1 MKKQLHF
8 SALLFTTLLLLFAFP
23 QVGRGQGSGY
33 IALFLYYN
41 NSSPVVTSGSIG
53 PVYNWF
59 NNNSK
64 VNMSGVT
71 SIIIKPA
78 GGGTPNYG
86 ELDQAWIDL
95 LKKRIKE
102 AAATLT
108 KVDLGGGNNIQIKD
122 ATDLDLSGLFEG
134 CEKLDSVT
142 MCSID
147 KTCTNLN
154 NCFKGCKQLKKIEF
168 RGLPNDPT
176 SCEGMFQGCT
186 NLEKIIGA
194 FSSIKSTT
202 WKNAFNGC
210 SKLAEIEL
218 GFANNFNA
226 DGLVGT
232 FKDCSKLVFVDL
244 SGVPSINNPH
254 LYLDFTFQNCQS
266 LQAVFLPSNTIADD
280 VSMKYTFQNCIA
292 LNQRKTDP
300 AGYASQSV
308 SYPANIEWRFAP
320 DMNANGGEVDP
331 PFYCYGIDIGKL
343 QSYMKLDDDRPTPFV
358 TCNTGKNIVIDGKA
372 NKIGDGEYYL
382 LTNDVANE
390 FIGQY
395 IESPKFTLP
404 ATGKTYTLATAF
416 STSDDVLNDHFS
428 NSVVSAVVVTNPKL
442 ASPATFYLT
451 IENRANGSAV
461 PNVVDIDN
469 DVVHI
474 KDPRLASDIEVYTS
488 GTTALLDINSN
499 PIQFDNNGT
508 PTTIYTTTGSGALV
522 TIPAGT
528 TLYGEFHLTT
538 NKAYALQDVTTNPEF
553 AVTITDLPGE
563 YYLVPDPSSSTAT
576 LVLDNSGGSIT
587 VSDNYDLEASL
598 PQPEN
603 TDKAYFYVDKS
614 TYNYYGLVDV
624 TSSCSSMGEVASVGY
639 TKPGESTASGVYFL
653 TPKSLASLFPA
664 TAFVKVPEDPNNPG
678 YYYIQSGVEY
688 GTNNT
693 CVQYPDWEVA
703 TSNYCGIYN
712 INKLKNI
719 TSLEGTFDGCTTLVF
734 GEDNGIESKIAG
746 SAGNFCKQ
754 PRRLNCNYAFRGV
767 KSFGIFKNNISW
779 TDIDLTMFKD
789 IKSLNSTFRNGGT
802 KVQFYT
808 GTQAD
813 WSDAQGNPVDMQY
826 AFCGHTGYQPY
837 EVLDVPFKNI
847 SSLYRAFG
855 QGCTIGNICFNSED
869 QDALCHIQRAFDGN
883 KGLTKLNNATLEN
896 FKRFRSLYSYSFD
909 KKSKHPN
916 RLTYTFAHCDNLKS
930 VDGDWLSKPADGE
943 LELLYTFIQCV
954 NLEDADLSGIMDYT
968 KSLDGTF
975 DQCAGLLTC
984 ILGERDKPLSM
995 SSTFWGNKSLTAI
1008 DLGRLQCI
1016 TNLAQTFQN
1025 CENLTN
1031 IDFGYSHTKNYTNSV
1046 GQIITIALCN
1056 TFSGCKNLGAIDLT
1070 ALTPYL
1076 SNTSCTTY
1084 TTIGCDEAPRP
1095 ADNMRAAFENTFNG
1109 CTALQTVKFAN
1120 GVNENSIGMPS
1131 TFLGCKKLL
1140 IVENLTAFKHLTD
1153 LNQTFSGCEAL
1164 AGAAFYNGDDAKHSV
1179 LHLYRTFFNCR
1190 ALTDIDLGS
1199 ISNKLTDAAK
1209 PTAQTLAFGQ
1219 TFFGCEALK
1228 MVKFGKDTDPVKNN
1242 NPVSMCGT
1250 FYGCKALTDVKKID
1264 KFTNITNLSQTFSGC
1279 AALQD
1284 VSFIG
1289 SVVNNKSSI
1298 GLFETFKGCK
1308 SITSIDL
1315 SGLTA
1320 RLADQTEANFFQAN
1334 NNEIINGAFA
1344 AFEGTFDGCT
1354 ELTKV
1359 EFDKE
1364 TSDGTSTNSLTN
1376 ENPIGM
1382 PGTFSGCTNLT
1393 KVENLTAFTH
1403 LTQLN
1408 HTFYGCSQ
1416 LDGIQFCGTSTAQH
1430 AAPMSLA
1437 GTFTNC
1443 SALTAITLPFVI
1455 GEQSISQTRGSTT
1468 SSVTYSAFG
1477 DNPGGNNPNKT
1488 FVGCTS
1494 LKKVEFLSSGNIGKV
1509 NLDNLFLN
1517 LSSLQYVINFN
1528 FSDVKNGSLENT
1540 FSGCSAL
1547 LKEDPNINYELTLP
1561 KANGQTMLL
1570 KNTFNGCTAL
1580 AEMRLRYSDYQA
1592 EGLVG
1597 TFRGCTSLTLVEL
1610 VSSKSAVSMED
1621 AFNGCSNLQQV
1632 NNFVG
1637 LTNVTSL
1644 VRTFADCKQLA
1655 TLEFGFNP
1663 TNLASA
1669 DETFNGTNS
1678 DCTKRLQC
1686 DWDRHQWWIDE
1697 YTNNKT
1703 ASYNPN
1709 SFIFEDRSAT
1719 TPEIVFDCD
1728 MFDVKPQLEAD
1739 GNRVVEFVNVV
1750 KDGTAY
1756 TPDATGKYL
1765 VAGTDTCGAITV
1777 TATQITDIKL
1787 TASGTYDFHYRTEN
1801 SGKGHCNKQAAIN
1814 LTLGNSDKHDVVGTV
1829 CEDEEF
1835 TWNIGLGSTA
1845 IVLTPTDYNAPVS
1858 AAPPTNGSRLKL
1870 SKGSAII
1877 DATGKKSREETYKYY
1892 KQVKNIAGK
1901 ACEES
1906 STLTLTVR
1914 LLDTI
1919 TTTVTDATCVCS
1931 TLSYAWTVEN
1941 GNIITINE
1949 SAFGGAA
1956 TSSSWTRTNN
1966 PNGHVMFEHKGV
1978 DTSDPHSC
1986 NTVYRLVFE
1995 KPYTPIDETK
2005 TATVTHCQEYAYQ
2018 WDLTPANEYLTLS
2031 GADFDPTSTA
2041 WKLSVNAIN
2050 SPSHTYDTSKDN
2062 LILYSERSQSAIVNE
2077 MVTYM
2082 FTVKL
2087 KNANTCVDTY
2097 TLNLPVKL
2105 THRNEQTDTICE
2117 DANYEWRDAG
2127 KMIATLDKSD
2137 FGQCLN
2143 ESQYGKYQKL
2153 THGLE
2158 PNIEKMVV
2166 RTYTDNGRRFR
2177 EEIYKYYAQRE
2188 NCAEGKCEIS
2198 DSLILTVELV
2208 DTITTTVKDATCVC
2222 PGLAYQ
2228 WTVENDAVI
2237 TIDEA
2242 AFAPSATSALWTRT
2256 DNPSGSVTFEHS
2268 GTINGHLCAT
2278 VYQLIFDNPTK
2289 PINDEK
2295 TDKSCESKPYKWD
2308 LGSSGAAIVLSGND
2322 FVNAPMW
2329 TVSAFTSSGTY
2340 SAVTSAERTLKAQLP
2355 ATEQMTFTYKVT
2367 LHNNQTACEDT
2378 YTLDLTVQQ
2387 THREQTTAQ
2396 VCANVDYELKNT
2408 WGEVVLTLG
2417 ENEYSM
2423 GDVAA
2428 NPFSTAGGSGTFSK
2442 TILPGGTQR
2451 YVVSKTGGTRYG
2463 CLEEYTLDLTVNPVY
2478 DERPGGADAANAT
2491 TGVVC
2496 QNEDF
2501 VWNIAG
2507 DALVSA
2513 ITLTYAD
2520 YNQTAT
2526 TFASAGQQLQ
2536 LQKTTSGATQYYMYK
2551 GADKTTH
2558 CDRFYYL
2565 TLDVSSVIDQT
2576 LYGTYTDATQ
2586 MTHCSDQTYVWI
2598 DNGFSYYLDS
2608 VQFYR
2613 PDGVYTDNGITIE
2626 QTTISATPWIVQFV
2640 ATVPSGSCQAKYKLL
2655 LALDDRFAANLVLAN
2670 TVTDAVCNGSSYVWN
2685 YGSGES
2691 VTVSPSD
2698 PDYPAF
2704 PAGGQIKRRVSVPG
2718 ASGCNDYYY
2727 LDLTI
2732 NPSDHRTMTIDAV
2745 CRDENYFSYT
2755 GFPINEIVDF
2765 DASDLPADVKTYT
2778 HTVAHDC
2785 DQMTITFNFK
2795 EPERCQGKIVEGLV
2809 INQYECWLLMVNHN
2823 QLPLRDQEPVAYQWY
2838 VCHNTAPGDPNFL
2851 RNSNPIDGA
2860 NKDFYTETQ
2869 TLTGGYYWVKV
2880 TYIVGD
2886 EEFYY
2891 RSEPAALTCTDA
2903 LEVVTTTD
2911 LMLSPNPVKQGSVVL
2926 IDGDALDVSA
2936 GAHIDVYT
2944 TAGQRVRSFD
2954 IATRAF
2960 KADVPAGCY
2969 LVQISVDRQT
2979 IVTAKMV
2986 VQ

>member
-1 MKKQLHF
+1 MKKPLHL
-8 SALLFTTLLLLFAFP
+8 SALLFTTFLLLFLFAFP
-23 QVGRGQGSGY
+23 QVGRGQGSGTISLTLRGDSY
-33 IALFLYYN
+33 KKFMDGQTTA
-41 NSSPVVTSGSIG
+41 
-53 PVYNWF
+53 VYEWF
-59 NNNSK
+59 NDDSN
-64 VNMSGVT
+64 VNMNRVK
-71 SIIIKPA
+71 SITIA
-78 GGGTPNYG
+78 YDQTGGGK
-86 ELDQAWIDL
+86 LDQNWIDL
-95 LKKRIKE
+95 LKRRIKE

-108 KVDLGGGNNIQIKD
+108 EVNLGHDKNPNYYITIN
-122 ATDLDLSGLFEG
+122 ATDLSGLFEG
-134 CEKLDSVT
+134 CTNLETVK
-142 MCSID
+142 MGPID

-154 NCFKGCKQLKKIEF
+154 NCFKGCKQLKEIYF
-168 RGLPNDPT
+168 GSLPNNAGT
-176 SCEGMFQGCT
+176 SCEGMFQGCA
-186 NLEKIIGA
+186 NLEKISAA
-194 FSSIKSTT
+194 FGSIQSTT

-210 SKLAEIEL
+210 SKLENIKL
-218 GFANNFNA
+218 GFAVNGSFEK

-232 FKDCSKLVFVDL
+232 FNGCNSLDSINL
-244 SGVPSINNPH
+244 SGLKNATLNS
-254 LYLDFTFQNCQS
+254 LDSTFYRCCSARYIILPNKDITADKIS
-266 LQAVFLPSNTIADD
+266 LQHTFEECGTFKQVDVYGDYATSAAATPLYWKINTKSDGSGTWEDCYAID
-280 VSMKYTFQNCIA
+280 V
-292 LNQRKTDP
+292 P
-300 AGYASQSV
+300 AT
-308 SYPANIEWRFAP
+308 P
-320 DMNANGGEVDP
+320 DWHHFIKDNANN
-331 PFYCYGIDIGKL
+331 IW
-343 QSYMKLDDDRPTPFV
+343 PTPFV
-358 TCNTGKNIVIDGKA
+358 TCGTGQNVITQSEIKTPSGITFPA
-372 NKIGDGEYYL
+372 GQYL
-382 LTNDVANE
+382 LKNNSLGHFTASTKSASNPE
-390 FIGQY
+390 FI
-395 IESPKFTLP
+395 LP
-404 ATGKTYTLATAF
+404 GVGNTYELVTTY
-416 STSDDVLNDHFS
+416 SDISEVLNDGYD
-428 NSVVSAVVVTNPKL
+428 VPVVVKNPKL

-451 IENRANGSAV
+451 IKNCANGSGV

-469 DVVHI
+469 DVVQI
-474 KDPRLASDIEVYTS
+474 KDPILASDIEVYTS

-499 PIQFDNNGT
+499 PVQFDNGGT
-508 PTTIYTTTGSGALV
+508 RTTIYTTTGSGYLV

-528 TLYGEFHLTT
+528 ILYGEFHLTT
-538 NKAYALQDVTTNPEF
+538 DKAYALQDTKSTNPEM

-563 YYLVPDPSSSTAT
+563 YYLVPAGSAAMALKDVNSSAIS
-576 LVLDNSGGSIT
+576 
-587 VSDNYDLEASL
+587 VSDASSL
-598 PQPEN
+598 
-603 TDKAYFYVDKS
+603 
-614 TYNYYGLVDV
+614 
-624 TSSCSSMGEVASVGY
+624 SVYLLGD
-639 TKPGESTASGVYFL
+639 YFL
-653 TPKSLASLFPA
+653 TDNQWYGLALQDDEPIMVGFVDPNSSASSIFYPVIPKSNELLFQYVDFVQTPTAS
-664 TAFVKVPEDPNNPG
+664 TG
-678 YYYIQSGVEY
+678 RYYIQGSLQ
-688 GTNNT
+688 T
-693 CVQYPDWEVA
+693 CNGNVGILEPTWAPEITA
-703 TSNYCGIYN
+703 SYCGIYN
-712 INKLKNI
+712 INQLYNI
-719 TSLEGTFDGCTTLVF
+719 TSMVGTFKKCTNLVF
-734 GEDNGIESKIAG
+734 GVDPDNGTNPKSPIAG
-746 SAGNFCKQ
+746 SVGNFANGLNQ
-754 PRRLNCNYAFRGV
+754 QTFPRLDFTEAFYGV
-767 KSFGIFKNNISW
+767 KSFKTFTNGNFVEEA
-779 TDIDLTMFKD
+779 IDLTMFKD
-789 IKSLNSTFRNGGT
+789 IESLNATFRNGGT
-802 KVQFYT
+802 KVKFYT
-808 GTQAD
+808 GGAATD
-813 WSDAQGNPVDMQY
+813 PTTWYGAQDKAVDMQY
-826 AFCGHTGYQPY
+826 AFCGHTGYQPDDILY
-837 EVLDVPFKNI
+837 VPFKNI
-847 SSLYRAFG
+847 SSLYLAFG
-855 QGCTIGNICFNSED
+855 GGCSIGNICFNSAD
-869 QDALCHIQRAFDGN
+869 QDPSQDQSAVSCHIQRAFDGN
-883 KGLTKLNNATLEN
+883 KGLTTLSNETLKN
-896 FKRFRSLYSYSFD
+896 FKRFKSLYSKDGNKPNNSVL
-909 KKSKHPN
+909 N
-916 RLTYTFAHCDNLKS
+916 RLTYTFAHCANLNE
-930 VDGDWLSKPADGE
+930 VDLSKGDWLSKPADNGE

-954 NLEDADLSGIMDYT
+954 KLEKADLSGIMDYT
-968 KSLDGTF
+968 TSLDGTF
-975 DQCAGLLTC
+975 DQCEGLLTC
-984 ILGERDKPLSM
+984 ILGERTKPLSM
-995 SSTFWGNKSLTAI
+995 SSTFWGNKSLKTVKCTATSSDNEI
-1008 DLGRLQCI
+1008 DLSGLTYI
-1016 TNLAQTFQN
+1016 TNLAQTFTK
-1025 CENLTN
+1025 CEN
-1031 IDFGYSHTKNYTNSV
+1031 IK
-1046 GQIITIALCN
+1046 QIKFANNLNNATGIALKS
-1056 TFSGCKNLGAIDLT
+1056 TFSGCTSLEKVDLT
-1070 ALTPYL
+1070 ALTPHL
-1076 SNTSCTTY
+1076 KNTEVVVY
-1084 TTIGCDEAPRP
+1084 TTNQRLIAPTSTNSN
-1095 ADNMRAAFENTFNG
+1095 ASAFDNTFYG
-1109 CTALQTVKFAN
+1109 CTALQIVTFAE
-1120 GVNENSIGMPS
+1120 GVSNTNEIGMPQ
-1131 TFLGCKKLL
+1131 TFSGCKKLQE
-1140 IVENLTAFKHLTD
+1140 VENLTAFKRLTD
-1153 LNQTFSGCEAL
+1153 LNQTFSGCEQL
-1164 AGAAFYNGDDAKHSV
+1164 GSV
-1179 LHLYRTFFNCR
+1179 EFDINSIDHEVKHLYRTFFNCKKIQ
-1190 ALTDIDLGS
+1190 TIDLGS
-1199 ISNKLTDAAK
+1199 ISNKLTDADPK
-1209 PTAQTLAFGQ
+1209 NLTKQTLAFGQ
-1219 TFFGCEALK
+1219 TFFGCEALTT
-1228 MVKFGKDTDPVKNN
+1228 VKFGEDTDPVNN
-1242 NPVSMCGT
+1242 NSVSMCGT

-1279 AALQD
+1279 VALQN

-1320 RLADQTEANFFQAN
+1320 RLADQTKANFFQAN

-1376 ENPIGM
+1376 GNPIGM
-1382 PGTFSGCTNLT
+1382 PGTFSGCTKLKEVN
-1393 KVENLTAFTH
+1393 NLTAFTH

-1443 SALTAITLPFVI
+1443 SALTEITLPFVI

-1494 LKKVEFLSSGNIGKV
+1494 LKEVEFNGKDNSNQV
-1509 NLDNLFLN
+1509 NVDNLFHSLSN
-1517 LSSLQYVINFN
+1517 LDTVANFDK
-1528 FSDVKNGSLENT
+1528 FHVLKGGSL
-1540 FSGCSAL
+1540 
-1547 LKEDPNINYELTLP
+1547 D
-1561 KANGQTMLL
+1561 
-1570 KNTFNGCTAL
+1570 NTFNGCSVLDSIKLSAKLSEASTS
-1580 AEMRLRYSDYQA
+1580 YS
-1592 EGLVG
+1592 LNG
-1597 TFRGCTSLTLVEL
+1597 TFYGCKKLATIVNFDKLTQVSDLTL
-1610 VSSKSAVSMED
+1610 
-1621 AFNGCSNLQQV
+1621 
-1632 NNFVG
+1632 
-1637 LTNVTSL
+1637 
-1644 VRTFADCKQLA
+1644 TFAECQKLD
-1655 TLEFGFNP
+1655 TLYFGFNP
-1663 TNLASA
+1663 AGVNKDKANG
-1669 DETFNGTNS
+1669 TFNGAKDYGKKYL
-1678 DCTKRLQC
+1678 DCA
-1686 DWDRHQWWIDE
+1686 WDKHATW
-1697 YTNNKT
+1697 YTYTEPPYWDVN
-1703 ASYNPN
+1703 
-1709 SFIFEDRSAT
+1709 FIFEDRST
-1719 TPEIVFDCD
+1719 PKPEIVFDCD
-1728 MFDVKPQLEAD
+1728 MFDVKPQLEAY

-1801 SGKGHCNKQAAIN
+1801 SGKGHCNKQATIT
-1814 LTLGNSDKHDVVGTV
+1814 LTLGHSDKHEVSDTI
-1829 CEDEEF
+1829 CEDANYKWRDANGNLIKE
-1835 TWNIGLGSTA
+1835 
-1845 IVLTPTDYNAPVS
+1845 LTPTDYNAPPVS
-1858 AAPPTNGSRLKL
+1858 TATPHNGAWLKIAMGNVTTNH
-1870 SKGSAII
+1870 
-1877 DATGKKSREETYKYY
+1877 GKKLRQETYKYY
-1892 KQVKNIAGK
+1892 KQVENIAGNK
-1901 ACEES
+1901 CEES

-1919 TTTVTDATCVCS
+1919 TTTVTVDTCVCPA
-1931 TLSYAWTVEN
+1931 LSYKWMVEN
-1941 GNIITINE
+1941 GAVITIDE
-1949 SAFGGAA
+1949 SAFSGAA
-1956 TSSSWTRTNN
+1956 TSSSWTRTDHKD
-1966 PNGHVMFEHKGV
+1966 GSVMFEHKGL
-1978 DTSDPHSC
+1978 DTSDPQSC
-1986 NTVYRLVFE
+1986 NTVYQLVFE
-1995 KPYTPIDETK
+1995 KPHTPIDITQ
-2005 TATVTHCQEYAYQ
+2005 TIATTHCQEYAYQ
-2018 WDLTPANEYLTLS
+2018 WDLTPDNPSDNEYLTLS
-2031 GADFDPTSTA
+2031 GADFDPTNTA
-2041 WKLSVNAIN
+2041 WKLSVGAIN

-2062 LILYSERSQSAIVNE
+2062 LILDSKRTQSAIVNE
-2077 MVTYM
+2077 MVTYT

-2117 DANYEWRDAG
+2117 DANYEWRYNAG
-2127 KMIATLDKSD
+2127 KMITTLDKSD
-2137 FGQCLN
+2137 FVQFLD

-2153 THGLE
+2153 THDLE

-2188 NCAEGKCEIS
+2188 NCARGECEIS

-2208 DTITTTVKDATCVC
+2208 DTITTTVKEATCVC

-2256 DNPSGSVTFEHS
+2256 DNPNGSVMFEHS

-2278 VYQLIFDNPTK
+2278 VYQLTFDKPTK

-2308 LGSSGAAIVLSGND
+2308 LGSSGATIELSGND
-2322 FVNAPMW
+2322 FVNAPTW
-2329 TVSAFTSSGTY
+2329 TVAAFTSSGTY
-2340 SAVTSAERTLKAQLP
+2340 SAIKSADRTLKAQQP
-2355 ATEQMTFTYKVT
+2355 ATEQITFTYKVT

-2396 VCANVDYELKNT
+2396 VCANVEYELKNVL
-2408 WGEVVLTLG
+2408 GAVVLTLG
-2417 ENEYSM
+2417 SSEYNM

-2428 NPFSTAGGSGTFSK
+2428 NPFSNAGGSGTFSK
-2442 TILPGGTQR
+2442 TTLPNGTQR
-2451 YVVSKTGGTRYG
+2451 YVVSKTGGTQYD

-2478 DERPGGADAANAT
+2478 DERPGGPDAANAT
-2491 TGVVC
+2491 TGTVC

-2526 TFASAGQQLQ
+2526 AFNSAGQQLQ
-2536 LQKTTSGATQYYMYK
+2536 LDKTTKGTTQCYTYK
-2551 GADKTTH
+2551 GADNNTH

-2565 TLDVSSVIDQT
+2565 TLTVSPVIDQT
-2576 LYGTYTDATQ
+2576 LYSPYTDATQ
-2586 MTHCSDQTYVWI
+2586 MAYCSDQTYVWN
-2598 DNGFSYYLDS
+2598 DGGFSYYLDS

-2685 YGSGES
+2685 YGSNGS
-2691 VTVSPSD
+2691 VTVSPAD

-2755 GFPINEIVDF
+2755 GFPINEMVDF
-2765 DASDLPADVKTYT
+2765 DAADLPADVKTYT
-2778 HTVAHDC
+2778 HMVAHDC
-2785 DQMTITFNFK
+2785 DQMTITFTFK

-2838 VCHNTAPGDPNFL
+2838 VCQNSAPGDPNFL
-2851 RNSNPIDGA
+2851 RNSNPIEGA
-2860 NKDFYTETQ
+2860 TKDFYTETQ

-2891 RSEPAALTCTDA
+2891 RSEPAALLCPDA

-2911 LMLSPNPVKQGSVVL
+2911 LMLSPNPVKQGSVML

>member
-1 MKKQLHF
+1 MKKLLHL
-8 SALLFTTLLLLFAFP
+8 SAQLFTTFLLLFLFAFP
-23 QVGRGQGSGY
+23 QMGRGQSGLEY
-33 IALFLYYN
+33 EISVKFGISN
-41 NSSPVVTSGSIG
+41 PWESPVDFGDLDQG
-53 PVYNWF
+53 WN
-59 NNNSK
+59 
-64 VNMSGVT
+64 GVT
-71 SIIIKPA
+71 HIVIIKGDKCP
-78 GGGTPNYG
+78 GPLNQNKIG
-86 ELDQAWIDL
+86 I
-95 LKKRIKE
+95 LKTKIQE

-108 KVDLGGGNNIQIKD
+108 DVNLNVGIN
-122 ATDLDLSGLFEG
+122 ATDLSGLFEG
-134 CEKLDSVT
+134 CTNLETVK
-142 MCSID
+142 MGPID

-168 RGLPNDPT
+168 GALPNGRT

-186 NLEKIIGA
+186 NLEKIISGQLSVIA
-194 FSSIKSTT
+194 STT

-210 SKLAEIEL
+210 SKLEEIEL
-218 GFANNFNA
+218 GFAASGFNP

-232 FKDCSKLVFVDL
+232 FNGCSKLVFVDL
-244 SGVPSINNPH
+244 SGVQGIATQDLS
-254 LYLDFTFQNCQS
+254 LDYTFQNCKS
-266 LQAVFLPSNTIADD
+266 LQAVFLPQKTIANS

-292 LNQRKTDP
+292 LNQRKTDLE
-300 AGYASQSV
+300 GYASQAV
-308 SYPANIEWRFAP
+308 SDPANIEWLFAP

-331 PFYCYGIDIGKL
+331 PFNCYGIDIDEL
-343 QSYMKLDDDRPTPFV
+343 LPCMKLDDGRPTPFV

-372 NKIGDGEYYL
+372 NKIVNGAYYL

-404 ATGKTYTLATAF
+404 ATGTTYTLATAF
-416 STSDDVLNDHFS
+416 STPDDVLNDHFDDP
-428 NSVVSAVVVTNPKL
+428 VLSAVVVTNPKL

-451 IENRANGSAV
+451 IENCANGSGV
-461 PNVVDIDN
+461 PNVVDINN
-469 DVVHI
+469 DIVQI
-474 KDPRLASDIEVYTS
+474 KDPILASDIEVYTS

-499 PIQFDNNGT
+499 PVQFDNGGT
-508 PTTIYTTTGSGALV
+508 RTTIYTTTGSGKLV
-522 TIPAGT
+522 TIPAKT

-538 NKAYALQDVTTNPEF
+538 DKAYALQDTKSTNPEM
-553 AVTITDLPGE
+553 AVNITDLPGE
-563 YYLVPDPSSSTAT
+563 YYLVPDPSRSTAT
-576 LVLDNSGGSIT
+576 FVMANSGTIT
-587 VSDNYDLEASL
+587 VSDSENLQASL
-598 PQPEN
+598 PQPAG
-603 TDKAYFYVDKS
+603 TKKAYFYVDKS
-614 TYNYYGLVDV
+614 EYEYYGLVN
-624 TSSCSSMGEVASVGY
+624 TNSICTSMGDVAAVGY
-639 TKPGESTASGVYFL
+639 TKPDGSTASGVYFL
-653 TPKSLASLFPA
+653 TPESLASLFPA
-664 TAFVKVPEDPNNPG
+664 TAFAKVPEDPHNPG
-678 YYYIQSGVEY
+678 YYYIQSGVD
-688 GTNNT
+688 GTNT
-693 CVQYPDWEVA
+693 CVYYPNWARANKD
-703 TSNYCGIYN
+703 YCGIYN
-712 INKLKNI
+712 INKLQNI
-719 TSLEGTFDGCTTLVF
+719 TNMEGTFDGCTTLVF
-734 GEDNGIESKIAG
+734 GVDNGTEPDKNKIGG
-746 SAGNFCKQ
+746 SAGNFSSTQKNDA
-754 PRRLNCNYAFRGV
+754 RLDCTAAFRGV
-767 KSFGIFKNNISW
+767 KSFGTFKDNISW
-779 TDIDLTMFKD
+779 TAIDLTMFHD
-789 IKSLNSTFRNGGT
+789 IASLNSTFWNGGT
-802 KVQFYT
+802 KVKFY
-808 GTQAD
+808 
-813 WSDAQGNPVDMQY
+813 DAQDNPVDMQY
-826 AFCGHTGYQPY
+826 AFYGHVGYQPN
-837 EVLDVPFKNI
+837 EVLYVPFKNI
-847 SSLYRAFG
+847 SSLYLAFG
-855 QGCTIGNICFNSED
+855 QGCTIGKICFNSAD
-869 QDALCHIQRAFDGN
+869 QDPSQDPSAVSCHIQRAFDGN
-883 KGLTKLNNATLEN
+883 KGLTTLSNETLKN
-896 FKRFRSLYSYSFD
+896 FKRFKSLYSKDGNKPNNSVL
-909 KKSKHPN
+909 N
-916 RLTYTFAHCDNLKS
+916 RLTYTFAHCANLNE
-930 VDGDWLSKPADGE
+930 VDLSKNATGAWLSKPADDGE

-954 NLEDADLSGIMDYT
+954 KLEKADLSGIMDYT
-968 KSLDGTF
+968 TSLDGTF
-975 DQCAGLLTC
+975 DQCEGLLTC
-984 ILGERDKPLSM
+984 ILGERAKPLSM
-995 SSTFWGNKSLTAI
+995 SSTFWGNASLRTVKTRSTSVNNMI
-1008 DLGRLQCI
+1008 DLGGLQCI

-1025 CENLTN
+1025 CVSLTN
-1031 IDFGYSHTKNYTNSV
+1031 IDFDGPKNYTNSV
-1046 GQIITIALCN
+1046 GQTMTIALYN
-1056 TFSGCKNLGAIDLT
+1056 TFSGCKKLTAIDLT
-1070 ALTPYL
+1070 ALTPHL

-1084 TTIGCDEAPRP
+1084 TTKGYNEAPIP
-1095 ADNMRAAFENTFNG
+1095 TDDTRAAFGNTFNG
-1109 CTALQTVKFAN
+1109 CTALTNVEFDKGTSDGTSTN
-1120 GVNENSIGMPS
+1120 PLTNENPIGMPQ
-1131 TFLGCKKLL
+1131 TFSGCTKLEK
-1140 IVENLTAFKHLTD
+1140 VENLNAFKRLTD
-1153 LNQTFSGCEAL
+1153 LNQTFSGCEQL
-1164 AGAAFYNGDDAKHSV
+1164 GSV
-1179 LHLYRTFFNCR
+1179 EFDINSIDHEVKHLYRTFFNCKKIQ
-1190 ALTDIDLGS
+1190 TIDLGS
-1199 ISNKLTDAAK
+1199 ISNKLQDIINTTSKIDPK
-1209 PTAQTLAFGQ
+1209 TLAFGQ
-1219 TFFGCEALK
+1219 TFFGCEALET
-1228 MVKFGKDTDPVKNN
+1228 VTFGSKQNSN
-1242 NPVSMCGT
+1242 SVSMCGT

-1279 AALQD
+1279 VALQN

-1320 RLADQTEANFFQAN
+1320 RLADQTKANFFQAN
-1334 NNEIINGAFA
+1334 NNDIINGAFA

-1364 TSDGTSTNSLTN
+1364 TSDGTSTNPLTN
-1376 ENPIGM
+1376 GNPIGM
-1382 PGTFSGCTNLT
+1382 PQTFSGCTKLEEVN
-1393 KVENLTAFTH
+1393 NLTAFTH

-1408 HTFYGCSQ
+1408 HTFYGCRQ
-1416 LDGIQFCGTSTAQH
+1416 LDSIQFYGTSTAQH

-1477 DNPGGNNPNKT
+1477 DNPGGSNPNKT
-1488 FVGCTS
+1488 FVGCIS
-1494 LKKVEFLSSGNIGKV
+1494 LEKVEFNGKDNSNQV
-1509 NLDNLFLN
+1509 NVDNLFRGLSN
-1517 LSSLQYVINFN
+1517 LDTVANFDK
-1528 FSDVKNGSLENT
+1528 FHVLKGGSL
-1540 FSGCSAL
+1540 
-1547 LKEDPNINYELTLP
+1547 D
-1561 KANGQTMLL
+1561 
-1570 KNTFNGCTAL
+1570 NTFNGCSAL
-1580 AEMRLRYSDYQA
+1580 DSIKLSAKLSEASTSYS
-1592 EGLVG
+1592 LNG
-1597 TFRGCTSLTLVEL
+1597 T
-1610 VSSKSAVSMED
+1610 
-1621 AFNGCSNLQQV
+1621 FNGCKELATIVNFDKLTQV
-1632 NNFVG
+1632 SD
-1637 LTNVTSL
+1637 LTL
-1644 VRTFADCKQLA
+1644 TFAECQKLD
-1655 TLEFGFNP
+1655 TLYFGFNP
-1663 TNLASA
+1663 AGVDKDKA
-1669 DETFNGTNS
+1669 DDTFYTAKTDGKKYL
-1678 DCTKRLQC
+1678 DCA
-1686 DWDRHQWWIDE
+1686 WDKHDKWKGYAADGQDQ
-1697 YTNNKT
+1697 YKDFN
-1703 ASYNPN
+1703 
-1709 SFIFEDRSAT
+1709 FIFEERYGAT
-1719 TPEIVFDCD
+1719 HHKPTFKVFDCD
-1728 MFDVKPQLEAD
+1728 MFDVKPKLEAD

-1801 SGKGHCNKQAAIN
+1801 SGKGHCNKQATIA
-1814 LTLGNSDKHDVVGTV
+1814 LTLGHSDKH
-1829 CEDEEF
+1829 E
-1835 TWNIGLGSTA
+1835 
-1845 IVLTPTDYNAPVS
+1845 VS
-1858 AAPPTNGSRLKL
+1858 
-1870 SKGSAII
+1870 
-1877 DATGKKSREETYKYY
+1877 
-1892 KQVKNIAGK
+1892 
-1901 ACEES
+1901 
-1906 STLTLTVR
+1906 
-1914 LLDTI
+1914 
-1919 TTTVTDATCVCS
+1919 
-1931 TLSYAWTVEN
+1931 
-1941 GNIITINE
+1941 
-1949 SAFGGAA
+1949 
-1956 TSSSWTRTNN
+1956 
-1966 PNGHVMFEHKGV
+1966 
-1978 DTSDPHSC
+1978 
-1986 NTVYRLVFE
+1986 
-1995 KPYTPIDETK
+1995 
-2005 TATVTHCQEYAYQ
+2005 
-2018 WDLTPANEYLTLS
+2018 
-2031 GADFDPTSTA
+2031 
-2041 WKLSVNAIN
+2041 
-2050 SPSHTYDTSKDN
+2050 
-2062 LILYSERSQSAIVNE
+2062 
-2077 MVTYM
+2077 
-2082 FTVKL
+2082 
-2087 KNANTCVDTY
+2087 
-2097 TLNLPVKL
+2097 
-2105 THRNEQTDTICE
+2105 DTICE
-2117 DANYEWRDAG
+2117 DANYEWRDNAG
-2127 KMIATLDKSD
+2127 KRITTLDKSD
-2137 FGQCLN
+2137 FGQFLG
-2143 ESQYGKYQKL
+2143 ESQYGKYQTL
-2153 THGLE
+2153 THDLE

-2188 NCAEGKCEIS
+2188 NCAAGECEIS

-2208 DTITTTVKDATCVC
+2208 DTITTTVKEATCVC

-2228 WTVENDAVI
+2228 WTVENDVVI

-2256 DNPSGSVTFEHS
+2256 DNQDGSVTFEHS

-2278 VYQLIFDNPTK
+2278 VYQLTFDNPTK

-2308 LGSSGAAIVLSGND
+2308 LGSSGATIELNGKD
-2322 FVNAPMW
+2322 FVNAPTW
-2329 TVSAFTSSGTY
+2329 TVAAFTSSVTY
-2340 SAVTSAERTLKAQLP
+2340 SAIASADRTLKAQQP
-2355 ATEQMTFTYKVT
+2355 ATEQITLTYKVT

-2396 VCANVDYELKNT
+2396 VCANVEYELKNV
-2408 WGEVVLTLG
+2408 WGDVVLTLG
-2417 ENEYSM
+2417 SSEYNM

-2428 NPFSTAGGSGTFSK
+2428 NPFSNAGGSGTFSK
-2442 TILPGGTQR
+2442 TTLPNGTQR
-2451 YVVSKTGGTRYG
+2451 YVVSKTGGTQYD

-2478 DERPGGADAANAT
+2478 DERPGGPDAANAT
-2491 TGVVC
+2491 TGTVC

-2526 TFASAGQQLQ
+2526 AFNSAGQQLQ
-2536 LQKTTSGATQYYMYK
+2536 LDKTTSGTTQCYTYK
-2551 GADKTTH
+2551 GADKNTH

-2565 TLDVSSVIDQT
+2565 TLTVSPVIDQT
-2576 LYGTYTDATQ
+2576 LYSPYTDATQ
-2586 MTHCSDQTYVWI
+2586 MAYCSDQTYVWN
-2598 DNGFSYYLDS
+2598 DGGFSYYLDS

-2613 PDGVYTDNGITIE
+2613 PDGVYTENGITIE

-2685 YGSGES
+2685 YGSDGS
-2691 VTVSPSD
+2691 VTVSPAD

-2838 VCHNTAPGDPNFL
+2838 VCQNSAPGDPNFL
-2851 RNSNPIDGA
+2851 RNSNPIEGA
-2860 NKDFYTETQ
+2860 TKDFYTETQ

-2891 RSEPAALTCTDA
+2891 RSEPAALLCPNA